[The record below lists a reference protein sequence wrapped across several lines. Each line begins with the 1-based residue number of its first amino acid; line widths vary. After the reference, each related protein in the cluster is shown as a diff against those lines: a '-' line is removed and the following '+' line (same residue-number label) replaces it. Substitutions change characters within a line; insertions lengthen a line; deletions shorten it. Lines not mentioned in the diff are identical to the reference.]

1 MRGKEAG
8 KNIKGRKRHR
18 RVETQGLL
26 LTVVLHSA
34 QIQDRDVAKSV
45 FLQAKHDAPNLKIVW
60 AEQGY

>member
-1 MRGKEAG
+1 M
-8 KNIKGRKRHR
+8 
-18 RVETQGLL
+18 ETQGLL
-26 LTVVLHSA
+26 LTVVVHSA